1 MAVVVA
7 HELAHQWFGDLV
19 TMEWWTDLWLN
30 EGFARSGIYCSILIF
45 MINNN
50 LYSYTEYIGTNVVS
64 PETEILDRFVI
75 EVVHRAMR

>member
-1 MAVVVA
+1 MQ
-7 HELAHQWFGDLV
+7 HLD
-19 TMEWWTDLWLN
+19 D
-30 EGFARSGIYCSILIF
+30 IF
-45 MINNN
+45 MTNNN

>member
-1 MAVVVA
+1 MVVA